1 MANLQWN
8 DGEVLIG
15 SGSMAYHE
23 REGKFRYRA
32 WSGHIY
38 VTNQRVFFRM
48 SMTGISMV
56 DLHLSE
62 VEGFW
67 VSKELF
73 ASVVT
78 ISGKNGDNF
87 KFTGFPAKKL
97 QGWLQQAGIPKLT

>member
-1 MANLQWN
+1 MAKLQFN
-8 DGEVLIG
+8 TGEVLIG

-56 DLHLSE
+56 DLLLSE
-62 VEGFW
+62 VKGFW
-67 VSKELF
+67 VSKALF
-73 ASVVT
+73 VSAVT
-78 ISGKNGDNF
+78 ISQKNGDDF

-97 QGWLQQAGIPKLT
+97 QDWLQQAGIPKL

>member
-1 MANLQWN
+1 
-8 DGEVLIG
+8 
-15 SGSMAYHE
+15 MAYHE

-67 VSKELF
+67 VSKEKQQRAGGLCSPLVGALPDKERREAAPRF
-73 ASVVT
+73 ARERNT
-78 ISGKNGDNF
+78 AERLK
-87 KFTGFPAKKL
+87 
-97 QGWLQQAGIPKLT
+97 